1 MRLGDVR
8 AVSVAPGGPWGCEVK
23 IELYYFDDCPSHV
36 RALDNLKEAQR
47 LEQVPEQVDLIP
59 VTSETDAQSKRFIG
73 SPTIR
78 IDGVDVEGP
87 EAEKRGYGFGCRV
100 YVASGRTTGWP
111 SVAQIRQALQSHGDS
126 RTRPASDGLPGEG
139 ALP

>member
-1 MRLGDVR
+1 MVHR
-8 AVSVAPGGPWGCEVK
+8 AVFVAPGGPWGCEVK
-23 IELYYFDDCPSHV
+23 TELYYFDDCPSYV

-47 LEQVPEQVDLIP
+47 LEHFPEQVDMIP
-59 VTSETDAQSKRFIG
+59 VTSETDAQSKRFVG

-100 YVASGRTTGWP
+100 YADNGRTTGWP
-111 SVAQIRQALQSHGDS
+111 SVAQFRQALQIARRQQKTSG
-126 RTRPASDGLPGEG
+126 
-139 ALP
+139 